1 MANPKLFINKDSSV
15 CYACIGDVVTYTI
28 YSTNIGDITLND
40 VTIMDLLSPNLQFI
54 PNSVTINGEKKTN
67 LNITSGINLGSLEL
81 EKTKAITFDAKVISE
96 ESTTIENTALGEFTY
111 SVDPSLPPRS
121 GESKSNSS
129 ILYAKKVSIN
139 IKKESNKK
147 NVVLGDKVT
156 YTVTLSNNGDIDAN
170 SVFFFDKLPPEL
182 KLIDG
187 SFTLN
192 NTVINGVD
200 LSQGINVGTIK
211 SASSVTLKFD
221 VIVTSGNCKG
231 VIINNGHVKFNY
243 MLPDGSSG
251 IKTSVSDETSSNILN
266 VALTT
271 FKQISIDEYLSIP
284 DVNPDI
290 EEINSIN
297 AEIEIKNCHVI
308 ETPKV
313 TSIEGQILT
322 GYKLIIHG
330 MLKQIIQYTTS
341 EPEQSVHSA
350 HYNIPFSN
358 FIILPKNY
366 NLGCKLDISGDI
378 EDIYYDV
385 INPRCFFKSVSLL
398 LKVKVLD

>member
-1 MANPKLFINKDSSV
+1 MANPKLFISKDSSV
-15 CYACIGDVVTYTI
+15 CYACIGDIVTYTI
-28 YSTNIGDITLND
+28 YSTNTGDITLND

-54 PNSVTINGEKKTN
+54 PNSVTVNGEKKTN
-67 LNITSGINLGSLEL
+67 LNITSGVNLGSLEL
-81 EKTKAITFDAKVISE
+81 EKTKTITFNAKVISE
-96 ESTTIENTALGEFTY
+96 ESTTIENTALGKFTY
-111 SVDPSLPPRS
+111 SVDPSLPPRL

-129 ILYAKKVSIN
+129 ILYAKKVNIN
-139 IKKESNKK
+139 VKKETNKK
-147 NVVLGDKVT
+147 NIVLGDKIT
-156 YTVTLSNNGDIDAN
+156 YTVTLSNNGDVDAN
-170 SVFFFDKLPPEL
+170 SVLFFDNLPPEL

-187 SFTLN
+187 TFTLN
-192 NTVINGVD
+192 NTVINSVD

-221 VIVTSGNCKG
+221 VIVISDNCKE
-231 VIINNGHVKFNY
+231 VIINNSGVKFNY
-243 MLPDGSSG
+243 ILPDGSNG
-251 IKTSVSDETSSNILN
+251 TKTSANSEISSSILN

-271 FKQISIDEYLSIP
+271 FKQINVDEYLSIP

-297 AEIEIKNCHVI
+297 AEIEIKNCYVI
-308 ETPKV
+308 ETPKT
-313 TSIEGQILT
+313 TSVEGQILT

-330 MLKQIIQYTTS
+330 MLKQVIQYTAS

-350 HYNIPFSN
+350 HYNITFSN

-366 NLGCKLDISGDI
+366 NLGCKLDVSGDV

-385 INPRCFFKSVSLL
+385 INPRYFFKSVSLL
-398 LKVKVLD
+398 LKAKMLD

>member
-15 CYACIGDVVTYTI
+15 CYACIGDIVTYTI
-28 YSTNIGDITLND
+28 YSTNTGDITLND
-40 VTIMDLLSPNLQFI
+40 VTIMDLLSPHLQFI
-54 PNSVTINGEKKTN
+54 PNSVTVNGEKKPN

-81 EKTKAITFDAKVISE
+81 EKTKTITFDAKVISE
-96 ESTTIENTALGEFTY
+96 ESTTIENTALGEYTY

-129 ILYAKKVSIN
+129 ILYAKKVNIN
-139 IKKESNKK
+139 VKKEANKK
-147 NVVLGDKVT
+147 NVVLGDKIT
-156 YTVTLSNNGDIDAN
+156 YTVTLSNNGDVDAN
-170 SVFFFDKLPPEL
+170 SVLFFDNLPPEL
-182 KLIDG
+182 ELIDG

-192 NTVINGVD
+192 NTVINSVD

-211 SASSVTLKFD
+211 SSSTITLKFD
-221 VIVTSGNCKG
+221 VIVISGNCKG
-231 VIINNGHVKFNY
+231 VIINNGSVKFNY
-243 MLPDGSSG
+243 ILPDGSSG
-251 IKTSVSDETSSNILN
+251 SKISAKGGTSSSILN

-271 FKQISIDEYLSIP
+271 FKQINIDEYLSIP
-284 DVNPDI
+284 EVKPDI

-308 ETPKV
+308 ETPKKV
-313 TSIEGQILT
+313 SIEGQILT

-330 MLKQIIQYTTS
+330 ILKQVIQYTAL

-350 HYNIPFSN
+350 HYDVPFSN

-366 NLGCKLDISGDI
+366 NLGCKLDVSGDI
-378 EDIYYDV
+378 EDIYYNV
-385 INPRCFFKSVSLL
+385 IDSRCFFKSVSLL
-398 LKVKVLD
+398 LKVKILD